1 MTDVMI
7 FESVLLQIR
16 IMITAIDKQGLRK
29 KLIDAC
35 VAKQQFLIDDFK
47 GRIKTLTESQGLGN
61 EESYDNDVV
70 ANNSINVSEIN
81 TLNHLLEFA
90 NSELRI
96 LENLKVSQEL
106 IRNRVAPGAIVVTN
120 HRTLFV
126 SASLE
131 QFRVDGHTY
140 VGISTSSPLYL
151 AMEGRQK
158 GDTFTFKGT
167 EYKIKDVF

>member
-1 MTDVMI
+1 MTEIMI
-7 FESVLLQIR
+7 FKSVLLQIR

-47 GRIKTLTESQGLGN
+47 GRIKTLTESQG
-61 EESYDNDVV
+61 
-70 ANNSINVSEIN
+70 
-81 TLNHLLEFA
+81 
-90 NSELRI
+90 
-96 LENLKVSQEL
+96 
-106 IRNRVAPGAIVVTN
+106 
-120 HRTLFV
+120 
-126 SASLE
+126 
-131 QFRVDGHTY
+131 
-140 VGISTSSPLYL
+140 PLYR